1 MISLRKC
8 YSPVLFYVGIYIL
21 IMRES
26 IHNLVRKSRSIR
38 RFQENRRIP
47 DEILTELVDTARFC
61 PSAGNRQPL
70 RYIISS
76 DPEETALIQS
86 SLLWAMDLPD
96 WDGPAEGERP
106 SAYIT
111 IVTERDSIPD
121 PRFDVGIAAQ
131 TIMLAAAERGFGG
144 CIIGSVQRDV
154 LSQVLSLPK
163 QYEIQLVLAI
173 GYPAESVLLEPLGD
187 DGDTRYWRDADDVH
201 HVPKR
206 SLSEILIMK
215 QT

>member
-1 MISLRKC
+1 
-8 YSPVLFYVGIYIL
+8 
-21 IMRES
+21 MRES

-38 RFQENRRIP
+38 RFRENRRIP
-47 DEILTELVDTARFC
+47 DETLTELVDIARVC

-76 DPEETALIQS
+76 DPEETALIES

-96 WDGPAEGERP
+96 WDGPVKGERP

-111 IVTERDSIPD
+111 IVTERDCIPD
-121 PRFDVGIAAQ
+121 PRFDVGIAVQ

-144 CIIGSVQRDV
+144 CIVGSVQRDA

-173 GYPAESVLLEPLGD
+173 GYPAESVLLEPLGN
-187 DGDTRYWRDADDVH
+187 DGDTRYWRDADGVH

-206 SLSEILIMK
+206 SLREILIMK